1 MADIFLDLKNN
12 AIIGGADIATVT
24 TSGTNASVDF
34 VSDVGNYASCL
45 QYVGT
50 VSGTG
55 GPTLTT
61 KIQESTDGTTWT
73 DITGATFTAVTTSND
88 RQLISFKTLKRYV
101 RGYNTI
107 AGTTSPSFVVGNTF
121 FAQRRTVPN
130 SALGGGWT
138 NESGA
143 SI

>member
-24 TSGTNASVDF
+24 ATGTNTSVDF
-34 VSDVGNYASCL
+34 LSEVGNMASCL

-50 VSGTG
+50 VSGTS
-55 GPTLTT
+55 PTLVT
-61 KIQESTDGTTWT
+61 KIQESTDGTTWS
-73 DITGATFTAVTTSND
+73 DITGAAFASVTNSNN
-88 RQLISFKTLKRYV
+88 RQLISFNVLKRYV
-101 RGYNTI
+101 RGYNTVG
-107 AGTTSPSFVVGNTF
+107 GTTPSYVVGNTF
-121 FAQRRTVPN
+121 FGQRRTVPS